1 LAQFHSKTKVP
12 IQAVVMDPQ
21 SQYFDVVFPQTQNN
35 AMKCS
40 ALSFTEILKAHG
52 SWRRKNSGRNMQN
65 LIKLYEPLNQLR
77 ALHRPLMEA
86 IKAREVC
93 SKGEAINGY
102 FLRGGNDLPKVVQQG
117 LYLVQDVGVI
127 EQLKIQGTYFFFE
140 PLYSQDPFAYLRNTW
155 MEDWVGS
162 VLAKHDD
169 GQWRGGFSSVKVN
182 IKEVANFQE
191 FDFLGA
197 RKNHLV
203 YWSCKNTKETEP
215 AQFFEID
222 ALRDEV
228 GGRDFHVAG
237 LVHTANI
244 NGGLQEKAKRL
255 GIHLVN
261 ILDNDA
267 EEKLIRI
274 SCQ

>member
-1 LAQFHSKTKVP
+1 VEIKGNQVWSHKKNGSDPLAY
-12 IQAVVMDPQ
+12 I
-21 SQYFDVVFPQTQNN
+21 
-35 AMKCS
+35 
-40 ALSFTEILKAHG
+40 
-52 SWRRKNSGRNMQN
+52 RN
-65 LIKLYEPLNQLR
+65 I
-77 ALHRPLMEA
+77 
-86 IKAREVC
+86 
-93 SKGEAINGY
+93 
-102 FLRGGNDLPKVVQQG
+102 
-117 LYLVQDVGVI
+117 
-127 EQLKIQGTYFFFE
+127 
-140 PLYSQDPFAYLRNTW
+140 W
-155 MEDWVGS
+155 MEDWVTM
-162 VLAKHDD
+162 VLAGADNRWQQAFSGIKINIRTHDD
-169 GQWRGGFSSVKVN
+169 S
-182 IKEVANFQE
+182 QE

-203 YWSCKNTKETEP
+203 YWSCKNTKKTTS

-244 NGGLQEKAKRL
+244 NDGLQAKAKRL

-261 ILDNDA
+261 ILDDDA